1 MSSSTVQAQ
10 NRTIE
15 DWFQLVRAG
24 SLKLP
29 RFQRHEAWDQS
40 TVVSLMETVLRGLP
54 AGAALVL
61 NVAEPEPF
69 VSRHLVTAPEV
80 SGRVTEHLLD
90 GQQRLTALWRSLY
103 GTYDDL
109 ALFVTW
115 QPDPDHDGTEI
126 IEVVS
131 ESRYARKGKRY
142 PLWCDEPTKV
152 FERGLVPVTLLAPD
166 AHDHASDWLQSACT
180 DSSTILRWINKLAAL
195 RQRVA
200 SYNIPY
206 LFLPQSTP
214 NDVALDVFVKMNT
227 SNIRLTPFDI
237 VVAQVEAAAGASMH
251 ELLEGIASQVPTASA
266 YGDLG
271 TLLLDVSCLHSNRVA
286 SKANYLRL
294 DFDQLPTE
302 WAGMADAL
310 TFMIGLLEGER
321 VFDDARLPSATVI
334 PVVTALYRDLPTSL
348 DALGNA
354 RSLLKYYLWR
364 AFLTRRYESGTTS
377 RAFQD
382 YSALRAAIARGVPF
396 PEVRAPIFDENDY
409 PLPSAEQLMT
419 AGWPKRRDILARG
432 VLALSIREGARDIA
446 DDEPATRGAVKTR
459 EYHHLFPDSTLTKKA
474 QLRADQSYRA
484 LNCALITWRTN
495 RKVSN
500 LSPLQYLKDRIDA
513 SHLGENEIAARLESH
528 LVPWGHINRSGPYA
542 DGCDPLLIQD
552 DYTAFLEARAN
563 LVASKASERAGAGR
577 VGGAAVRSPREH
589 APGNPV
595 SETHLPE
602 RNDDPTSVH
611 QSGLVEGDPASPGRG
626 ET

>member
-15 DWFQLVRAG
+15 DWFQLIRAG

-40 TVVSLMETVLRGLP
+40 TVVSLVETVFRGLP

-69 VSRHLVTAPEV
+69 VSRHLATAPTTD
-80 SGRVTEHLLD
+80 GRVTEHLLD

-109 ALFVTW
+109 ALFVMW
-115 QPDPDHDGTEI
+115 EPDPDHDGTEI
-126 IEVVS
+126 VQVIS
-131 ESRYARKGKRY
+131 QSRWKRNGYRY

-152 FERGLVPVTLLAPD
+152 FGRGLVPVTLLAPD

-180 DSSTILRWINKLAAL
+180 EASTIVKWINKLAAL

-206 LFLPQSTP
+206 LYLPQSTP

-237 VVAQVEAAAGASMH
+237 VVAQVEAAAEASMH
-251 ELLEGIASQVPTASA
+251 ELLEGIASEVPRAAA
-266 YGDLG
+266 YADLG

-294 DFDQLPTE
+294 DFGQLPNK

-310 TFMIGLLEGER
+310 KFMIGLLEGEH
-321 VFDDARLPSATVI
+321 VFDEARLPSSTVI
-334 PVVTALYRDLPTSL
+334 PVITALYRDLPKSL

-354 RSLLKYYLWR
+354 RSLLRYYMWR
-364 AFLTRRYESGTTS
+364 AFLTRRYESGTAS

-382 YSALRAAIARGVPF
+382 YLVLREAITTGVPF
-396 PEVRAPIFDENDY
+396 SEVRAPIFDENDY
-409 PLPSAEQLMT
+409 PLPSVEQLMT
-419 AGWPKRRDILARG
+419 ARWPKTRDILARG
-432 VLALSIREGARDIA
+432 VLALSIKEGARDIA
-446 DDEPATRGAVKTR
+446 DDEPATRDSITMR
-459 EYHHLFPDSTLTKKA
+459 EYHHLFPDSTLVKKA
-474 QLRADQSYRA
+474 RLEADESFRA

-513 SHLGENEIAARLESH
+513 SHLGETEIAARLESH
-528 LVPWGHINRSGPYA
+528 LVPWGHINKSGPYG
-542 DGCDPLLIQD
+542 DGCDPQLIQD
-552 DYTAFLEARAN
+552 DYLSFLEARAN
-563 LVASKASERAGAGR
+563 LVAAKAAERAGAAKI
-577 VGGAAVRSPREH
+577 GGATSGALGNRPENAVTPEFEP
-589 APGNPV
+589 PGV
-595 SETHLPE
+595 L
-602 RNDDPTSVH
+602 DDSTQVARPTPLES
-611 QSGLVEGDPASPGRG
+611 ASSTNKGG
-626 ET
+626 CA